1 MPLEY
6 FNVPKKLFNIEDA
19 ADCFFVKV
27 DGNGMKKAGIN
38 SKDLLL
44 FKKTSTPTDGSIVM
58 VEVDGQTMCRRYIK
72 KGSDII
78 LRREGRPTTEIV
90 VKTCNVQGE
99 LVSLVRNFG

>member
-6 FNVPKKLFNIEDA
+6 YFVPGKLFNIEHA

-27 DGNGMKKAGIN
+27 DGNGMIKAGIN
-38 SKDLLL
+38 NKDLLL
-44 FKKTSTPTDGSIVM
+44 FKKTSNPTDGSIVM